1 MTTIHCLVYVD
12 EATGRVEGVHT
23 PTANMP
29 EEGLHED
36 IGKRLIKLT
45 EANLP
50 EEKCKEWGY
59 FQMNYWFNKTTMTFE
74 KVGLRPN
81 DFATYDFSTNSWT
94 WPREEI
100 LELIRRERNGRLLV
114 TDWTQISDNSLTD
127 SQREQVRVYRQELRD
142 MMTSVGNPATLA
154 DVSWPTPPDIF

>member
-36 IGKRLIKLT
+36 IGKRLVKLT

-50 EEKCKEWGY
+50 EEKCKEW
-59 FQMNYWFNKTTMTFE
+59 
-74 KVGLRPN
+74 V
-81 DFATYDFSTNSWT
+81 
-94 WPREEI
+94 
-100 LELIRRERNGRLLV
+100 
-114 TDWTQISDNSLTD
+114 
-127 SQREQVRVYRQELRD
+127 QVKK
-142 MMTSVGNPATLA
+142 
-154 DVSWPTPPDIF
+154 